1 MPYYQKLPIV
11 IEAEGPITE
20 EQIIPTLE
28 GDMKADVGDF
38 IITGVQGERYPCKPD
53 IFHATYHKVPTKEGT
68 TFVDVCI
75 DFDGVCST
83 YQSGWKG
90 ADVIPDPPVEE
101 TFDALYLYLEEGL
114 TVAIHSARSAQPG
127 GIEAMQAWLAE
138 HDRHHRVAVMKE
150 NDLKPEDLLP
160 PLIQQIEFPINK
172 PAAGM
177 YIDDRGY
184 HYAGPGTLP
193 DPGIIKAFRPWNW
206 KPKNEQTTDHPTQ
219 RTEKS
224 PEDHR

>member
-1 MPYYQKLPIV
+1 MQYYQKLPVV

-28 GDMKADVGDF
+28 GDHKASVGDY

-53 IFHATYHKVPTKEGT
+53 IFHQTYHKVNNMEGVA
-68 TFVDVCI
+68 FVDVCI
-75 DFDGVCST
+75 DFDGVCSN
-83 YQSGWKG
+83 YESGWIA
-90 ADVIPDPPVEE
+90 ADVIPDPPVEG

-127 GIEAMQAWLAE
+127 GIDAMREWLAE
-138 HDRHHRVAVMKE
+138 HDRCHRVEVMKE

-160 PLIQQIEFPINK
+160 PLIQQIEFPICK

-177 YIDDRGY
+177 YIDDRGF

-193 DPGIIKAFRPWNW
+193 DPVNIKAFRPWNW
-206 KPKNEQTTDHPTQ
+206 KPKA
-219 RTEKS
+219 
-224 PEDHR
+224 